1 MAKKPVINIEEV
13 LAQPEF
19 CDTNPERGKFQAS
32 FGFIG
37 RALETSQ
44 IGVNVT
50 IVPPGKAAWPRHF
63 HYINEEMFI
72 VLSGTGTLHYG
83 DDNLPLK
90 PMDII
95 HIEAGTGI
103 PFQIDNTGEA
113 ELRYLALSTLDPADV
128 FVYPD
133 SKKIGIMAKAAPFRD
148 LSANSDLPAFRKWVT
163 TDMSIG
169 YWEDEPD
176 AK

>member
-1 MAKKPVINIEEV
+1 MTKSPILNIEEV
-13 LAQPEF
+13 LAQPDM
-19 CDTNPERGKFQAS
+19 CDENPERGKFQAR

-37 RALETSQ
+37 RALGTQQ

-63 HYINEEMFI
+63 HYINDEMFI
-72 VLSGTGTLHYG
+72 ILSGSGTLHYG
-83 DDNLPLK
+83 EEDYPFK
-90 PMDII
+90 PMDVI

-103 PFQIDNTGEA
+103 PFQIHNTSET

-133 SKKIGIMAKAAPFRD
+133 SNKIGIMAKAAPFRD
-148 LSANSDLPAFRKWVT
+148 LAGDDGLPAFRKWVT

-169 YWEDEPD
+169 YWEGEPD
-176 AK
+176 V